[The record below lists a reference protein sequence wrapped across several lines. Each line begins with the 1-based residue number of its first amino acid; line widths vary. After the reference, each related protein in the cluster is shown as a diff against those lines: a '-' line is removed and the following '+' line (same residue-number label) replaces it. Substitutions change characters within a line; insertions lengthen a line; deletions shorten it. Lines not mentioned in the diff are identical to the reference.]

1 VTVVSGG
8 PASGGPSSLGTTRG
22 GEPPAIIARGL
33 GKRYRLV
40 RPRDRLAGAD
50 DGIGAS
56 AEAST
61 PGEKGAWVWALRHV
75 DLELPRGEILGIIGR
90 NGSGKTTLLK
100 ILAGV
105 TTPTAGMAE
114 VRGRVAALL
123 QVGAG
128 FHPQLTGRD
137 NVALSGAIMGL
148 SAQEIRD
155 QFEAIVEF
163 AEIGQRY
170 LDEPVKHYSS
180 GMYARLAFSVAA
192 FLPAEILLIDE
203 ILAVGDAAFS
213 QKAREHMTRL
223 LRDGRSVI
231 YVGHDLDVIRS
242 LCQQALVLDRGR
254 VAFAGEPG
262 SAIEHYQRGVGVA
275 APGARSDRPPAAA
288 EAR

>member
-1 VTVVSGG
+1 VTV
-8 PASGGPSSLGTTRG
+8 ASGGPSSLQTATSG

-50 DGIGAS
+50 DGVGAS
-56 AEAST
+56 AEASI

-75 DLELPRGEILGIIGR
+75 DLDLRRGEILGIIGR

-163 AEIGQRY
+163 AEIGHRY

-192 FLPAEILLIDE
+192 FLPAEIMLIDE
-203 ILAVGDAAFS
+203 ILAVGDAVFS

-242 LCQQALVLDRGR
+242 LCQQTLVLERGR

-262 SAIEHYQRGVGVA
+262 AAIEHYQREVIRPGAGARGDAVSVA
-275 APGARSDRPPAAA
+275 APARPA
-288 EAR
+288 